1 MLASGCRTLWK
12 TIVDLK
18 IQDIKKI
25 SSKELIFFMGEI
37 ILKIIRHPS

>member
-1 MLASGCRTLWK
+1 MLASGCRTLRK

-18 IQDIKKI
+18 IQDIKNQLKRAD
-25 SSKELIFFMGEI
+25 FFMGEI